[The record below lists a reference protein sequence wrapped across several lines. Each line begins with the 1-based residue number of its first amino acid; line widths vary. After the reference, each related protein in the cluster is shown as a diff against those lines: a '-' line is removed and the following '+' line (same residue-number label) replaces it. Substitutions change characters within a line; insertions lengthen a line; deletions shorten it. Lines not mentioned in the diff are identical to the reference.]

1 MDANRQVAER
11 LDEMARLLEEQG
23 ANRFRVAAYHHGA
36 EAVRELVR
44 PLPDLVAEGGLEA
57 LDAIPG
63 IGPRLARIIHDLVT
77 TGRSPMLE
85 RLRGESDPVALL
97 ATVPG
102 LGPTLAERVHEQ
114 LGLGTLEALEAAA
127 HDGRL
132 GDVPEMG
139 PRRLEAVR
147 QSLAARLARTR
158 LRPPLGPGEPPV
170 AELLEVDREYRQGA
184 RKGTLPRITPRRFNP
199 SGEAWLPVLHTA
211 RGPREYTALFSN
223 TALAHRLGRTHDW
236 VVIYHDGT
244 GPEHQDTVVTA
255 ARGPLEGRRVVRGR
269 EGECVDFYGTGAEPG
284 TAGEG

>member
-1 MDANRQVAER
+1 MDANRQAAER
-11 LDEMARLLEEQG
+11 LDETARLLEEQG
-23 ANRFRVAAYHHGA
+23 ANRFRVAAYHRGA
-36 EAVRELVR
+36 EAVRGLSR
-44 PLPDLVAEGGLEA
+44 PLADLVAEGGVDA
-57 LDAIPG
+57 LDAVPD
-63 IGPRLARIIHDLVT
+63 IGPRLARVIHDLVT

-114 LGLGTLEALEAAA
+114 LGIGTLEALEAAA

-132 GDVPEMG
+132 GDVPGMG

-158 LRPPLGPGEPPV
+158 TRAQAGPGEPPV
-170 AELLEVDREYRQGA
+170 GELLEVDREYRREA
-184 RKGTLPRITPRRFNP
+184 RKGTLRRISPRRFNP
-199 SGEAWLPVLHTA
+199 AGEAWLPVLHTA
-211 RGPREYTALFSN
+211 RGAREYTALFSN

-236 VVIYHDGT
+236 VVIYHDGA
-244 GPEHQDTVVTA
+244 GPEHQDTIVTE

-269 EGECVDFYGTGAEPG
+269 EGECLAWYQESGTPG
-284 TAGEG
+284 DT

>member
-23 ANRFRVAAYHHGA
+23 ANRFRVAAYHGGA
-36 EAVRELVR
+36 EAVRGLAR
-44 PLPDLVAEGGLEA
+44 PLADLVAEGGLDA
-57 LDAIPG
+57 LDAVPG

-114 LGLGTLEALEAAA
+114 LGIGTLEALEAAA

-132 GDVPEMG
+132 GRVPGMG
-139 PRRLEAVR
+139 PRRVEAVR
-147 QSLAARLARTR
+147 QSLAARLARS
-158 LRPPLGPGEPPV
+158 RPRTPAGPAEPPV
-170 AELLEVDREYRQGA
+170 AELLEVDREYRREA
-184 RKGTLPRITPRRFNP
+184 RKGALRRIAPRRFNP
-199 SGEAWLPVLHTA
+199 AGEAWLPVLHTA

-223 TALAHRLGRTHDW
+223 TALAHQLGRTHDW
-236 VVIYHDGT
+236 VVIYHDGA
-244 GPEHQDTVVTA
+244 GAEHQDTVVTA
-255 ARGPLEGRRVVRGR
+255 TRGPLEGRRVVRGR
-269 EGECVDFYGTGAEPG
+269 EGECLELYA
-284 TAGEG
+284 AGEAPGSADQG

>member
-11 LDEMARLLEEQG
+11 LEEMARLLEEQG
-23 ANRFRVAAYHHGA
+23 ANRFRVAAYRRGA
-36 EAVRELVR
+36 EAVRQLGRPVGELVA
-44 PLPDLVAEGGLEA
+44 AEGVEG
-57 LDAIPG
+57 LDAVPG
-63 IGPRLARIIHDLVT
+63 IGPRLARVIRDLVT

-102 LGPTLAERVHEQ
+102 LGPKLAERVYDQ
-114 LGLGTLEALEAAA
+114 LGTGTLEALELAA

-132 GDVPEMG
+132 GTVPGLG

-158 LRPPLGPGEPPV
+158 PRPPVGPAEPPV
-170 AELLEVDREYRQGA
+170 DELLAIDREYRRSA
-184 RKGTLPRITPRRFNP
+184 HKGTLRRIAPRRFNP
-199 SGEAWLPVLHTA
+199 TGEAWLPVLHTA

-236 VVIYHDGT
+236 VVIYHDGA

-255 ARGPLEGRRVVRGR
+255 GRGPLEGRRVVRGR
-269 EGECVDFYGTGAEPG
+269 ERECLAHYGEIPAPEP
-284 TAGEG
+284 EP

>member
-1 MDANRQVAER
+1 MDVNRLVAER
-11 LDEMARLLEEQG
+11 LEEMARLLEEQG
-23 ANRFRVAAYHHGA
+23 ANRFRVAAYRRGA
-36 EAVRELVR
+36 EAVRGLGR
-44 PLPDLVAEGGLEA
+44 PLPDLVVEGGMEA
-57 LDAIPG
+57 LDAVPG
-63 IGPRLARIIHDLVT
+63 IGPRLARIIRDLVD

-102 LGPTLAERVHEQ
+102 LGPTLAERVHER
-114 LGLGTLEALEAAA
+114 LGVSTLEALEAAA

-132 GDVPEMG
+132 GTVPGLG

-158 LRPPLGPGEPPV
+158 PRPPTGPAEPPV
-170 AELLEVDREYRQGA
+170 AELLEVDREYRRRA
-184 RKGTLPRITPRRFNP
+184 RKGTLRHIAPRRFNP
-199 SGEAWLPVLHTA
+199 AGEAWLPVLHTA

-236 VVIYHDGT
+236 VVIYHDGA

-255 ARGPLEGRRVVRGR
+255 GRGPLEGRRVVRGR
-269 EGECVDFYGTGAEPG
+269 EGECLELYA
-284 TAGEG
+284 AGEAPGSADEG

>member
-1 MDANRQVAER
+1 MDANRQVAGR

-23 ANRFRVAAYHHGA
+23 ANRFRVAAYRRGA

-44 PLPDLVAEGGLEA
+44 PLPDLIADGGIEA
-57 LDAIPG
+57 LDAVPG

-102 LGPTLAERVHEQ
+102 LGPALAERVHGQ
-114 LGLGTLEALEAAA
+114 LGIGTLEALEAAA

-132 GDVPEMG
+132 GEVPGLG

-158 LRPPLGPGEPPV
+158 PRPAAGPAEPAV
-170 AELLEVDREYRQGA
+170 AELLEVDREYRHAAG
-184 RKGTLPRITPRRFNP
+184 RGTLRHIAPRRFNP
-199 SGEAWLPVLHTA
+199 TGDAWLPVLHTA
-211 RGPREYTALFSN
+211 RGEREYTALFSN

-236 VVIYHDGT
+236 VVIYHDGA

-269 EGECVDFYGTGAEPG
+269 EGECLAWYAKSGTS
-284 TAGEG
+284 GEA

>member
-23 ANRFRVAAYHHGA
+23 ANRFRVAAYRRGA
-36 EAVRELVR
+36 EAVRGLSR
-44 PLPDLVAEGGLEA
+44 PLADLVADGGVDA
-57 LDAIPG
+57 LDAVPD

-77 TGRSPMLE
+77 TGRSPVLD

-114 LGLGTLEALEAAA
+114 LGIGTLEALEAAA

-132 GDVPEMG
+132 GEVPGMG

-158 LRPPLGPGEPPV
+158 VRAPAGPAEPPV
-170 AELLEVDREYRQGA
+170 AELLEVDREYRREA
-184 RKGTLPRITPRRFNP
+184 RKGTLRRITPRRFNP
-199 SGEAWLPVLHTA
+199 AGEAWLPVLHTA
-211 RGPREYTALFSN
+211 RGAREYTALFSN

-236 VVIYHDGT
+236 VVIYHDGA
-244 GPEHQDTVVTA
+244 GPEHQDTIVTE

-269 EGECVDFYGTGAEPG
+269 EGECLAWYQESGTPG
-284 TAGEG
+284 EA